1 MTDSNYELV
10 FRGELIDGFDAQQ
23 VKESFARLF
32 KLSEERVEQIFSHPS
47 VTLRKGLSSQQAE
60 HYQQQLKKV
69 GLQAHI
75 KGAATPAAIS
85 KPDPAPQQAM
95 AADASAVAAEA
106 PPPQAVA
113 QDGAEAESSAE
124 PQQMPFSFSGNGGE
138 YFKIW
143 IVNILLTI
151 LTLGIYSAW
160 AKVRNKQYFYGNSTL
175 DGSSFVYL
183 AKPITILKGRLI
195 AFTIFALFAL
205 ADFLGPIV
213 KLVASLLFMGAFPWM
228 VVKSLS
234 FNARNSAYRNVRF
247 GFDGGMGDAFKVF
260 MLWPLAG
267 VLTFGLLMPLAFQRQ
282 QKFVIDN
289 SRYGTAGFNF
299 EATPRD
305 YYTVVIRL
313 VGVLILGMLLGL
325 AVMQFI
331 PPIAPVIMVL
341 LYLYAFV
348 YFTVSITN
356 IKFNNTLL
364 ADHGFACNFE
374 MRSYTTLFLT
384 NSIATVLTLGLFI
397 PWAKVRNAQY
407 LADHLEFV
415 TTSDL
420 DGFTAQEEEK
430 VSSIG
435 QEIGDVFDMDIG
447 F

>member
-1 MTDSNYELV
+1 MADSNYELV
-10 FRGELIDGFDAQQ
+10 FRGELIEGFDPQQ
-23 VKESFARLF
+23 VKARFAQLF
-32 KLSEERVEQIFSHPS
+32 KLSEERVEQVFSHPS
-47 VTLRKGLSSQQAE
+47 VILRKGLSSQQAE

-69 GLQAHI
+69 GLQSHI
-75 KGAATPAAIS
+75 KGAATPAVFTER
-85 KPDPAPQQAM
+85 DPEPPQAM
-95 AADASAVAAEA
+95 TADTSAVAAEA
-106 PPPQAVA
+106 PPPATTQ
-113 QDGAEAESSAE
+113 EETTTWAE
-124 PQQMPFSFSGNGGE
+124 PQQMPFSFSGNGRE

-160 AKVRNKQYFYGNSTL
+160 AKVRNKQYFYGNSSL

-195 AFTIFALFAL
+195 AFAIFALFAL

-213 KLVASLLFMGAFPWM
+213 KLVATLLFMGAFPWM
-228 VVKSLS
+228 VVKSLA

-247 GFDGGMGDAFKVF
+247 GFDGNMGDAFKVF

-267 VLTFGLLMPLAFQRQ
+267 VLTFGLLMPLVFQRQ

-289 SRYGTAGFNF
+289 SRYGSAGFNF

-331 PPIAPVIMVL
+331 PPVAPVVMIL

-356 IKFNNTLL
+356 IKFNKSLL
-364 ADHGFACNFE
+364 ADHGFACNYE

-384 NSIATVLTLGLFI
+384 NSLATVLTLGLFI

-407 LADHLEFV
+407 LADHLEFIAN
-415 TTSDL
+415 SDL

-435 QEIGDVFDMDIG
+435 QEIGDVFDLDIG
-447 F
+447 L

>member
-1 MTDSNYELV
+1 MADCNYELV
-10 FRGELIDGFDAQQ
+10 FRGELIEGFDPQQ
-23 VKESFARLF
+23 VKERFAQLF
-32 KLSEERVEQIFSHPS
+32 KLNEARVEQIFSHPS
-47 VTLRKGLSSQQAE
+47 VILRKGLSSQQAE
-60 HYQQQLKKV
+60 HYQQQLEKV
-69 GLQAHI
+69 GLRSHV
-75 KGAATPAAIS
+75 KGGAAPAVFTERE
-85 KPDPAPQQAM
+85 PEPPQAM
-95 AADASAVAAEA
+95 AADSSAIAAEA
-106 PPPQAVA
+106 PPQAITP
-113 QDGAEAESSAE
+113 EETTTWAE

-160 AKVRNKQYFYGNSTL
+160 AKVRNKQYFYGNSSL
-175 DGSSFVYL
+175 DGSSFAYL

-195 AFTIFALFAL
+195 AFAIFALFAL

-213 KLVASLLFMGAFPWM
+213 KLVATLLFMGAFPWM
-228 VVKSLS
+228 VVKSLA

-247 GFDGGMGDAFKVF
+247 GFDGNMGDAFKVF

-267 VLTFGLLMPLAFQRQ
+267 VLTFGLLMPLVFQRQ

-289 SRYGTAGFNF
+289 SRYGSACFNF

-305 YYTVVIRL
+305 YYAVVIRL

-331 PPIAPVIMVL
+331 PPVAPVVMIL

-356 IKFNNTLL
+356 IKFNKSLL
-364 ADHGFACNFE
+364 ADHGFACNYE

-384 NSIATVLTLGLFI
+384 NSLATVLTLGLFI

-407 LADHLEFV
+407 LADHLEFIAD
-415 TTSDL
+415 SDL

-447 F
+447 L